1 MELIVC
7 VCILSAAIVFAAY
20 TQQPKREA
28 VTVPPVDK
36 VLEVAQGVI
45 MQQAE
50 LIDRFGDR
58 LMGFTAE
65 GRETQAALDGIAS
78 SALKYARSR
87 HTTSDFGRSARQQQ
101 LLAVLDAIKTQLS
114 EQVLPPQLW
123 PWLREAVAAK
133 QGLLL
138 PQINTI

>member
-65 GRETQAALDGIAS
+65 GREAFRLQQELETVKMQLTDARAKFHATQ
-78 SALKYARSR
+78 K
-87 HTTSDFGRSARQQQ
+87 
-101 LLAVLDAIKTQLS
+101 
-114 EQVLPPQLW
+114 PPMVVPTVPDVETPQKW
-123 PWLREAVAAK
+123 PGEPEEL
-133 QGLLL
+133 
-138 PQINTI
+138 